1 MVARLTAQPPLI
13 LLILCYKLISKPMNV
28 PSVDLDAT
36 CATLEVV
43 AKQYP
48 EAASE
53 YKAVELAAKALMWI
67 YTEGHTKAFVEAL
80 SSFEAGGPELSA
92 EQEAAVRRQVF
103 EKHGMKM
110 PQGL

>member
-1 MVARLTAQPPLI
+1 MNAPP
-13 LLILCYKLISKPMNV
+13 
-28 PSVDLDAT
+28 VDLDAT
-36 CATLEVV
+36 CAMLETV

-80 SSFEAGGPELSA
+80 PSFEAGEPELSA
-92 EQEAAVRRQVF
+92 EEEAAIRRQVF
-103 EKHGMKM
+103 EKHGMK
-110 PQGL
+110 PPRGL

>member
-1 MVARLTAQPPLI
+1 
-13 LLILCYKLISKPMNV
+13 MNA
-28 PSVDLDAT
+28 PSIDLDAT
-36 CATLEVV
+36 CATLEKI

-67 YTEGHTKAFVEAL
+67 YTEGYTKAFVEAL
-80 SSFEAGGPELSA
+80 PSFEAGAPELSA
-92 EQEAAVRRQVF
+92 EEEAAIRRQVF